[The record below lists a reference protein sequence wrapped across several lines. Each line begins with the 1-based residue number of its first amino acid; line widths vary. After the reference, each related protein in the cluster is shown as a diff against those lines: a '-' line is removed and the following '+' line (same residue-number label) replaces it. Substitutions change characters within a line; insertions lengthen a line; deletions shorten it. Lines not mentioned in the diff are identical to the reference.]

1 MGWLGERWSAFKD
14 GVGPGRITL
23 VASVSAIAAGLVH
36 IANIVHEPEL
46 LPIPIPWVVAFAFV
60 CLSVAWS
67 MVGYT
72 VGLRRQLK
80 GAVDLERALDTL
92 SACFNEG
99 NNQLFNATVKSQT
112 DYGAWRV
119 HWQQWYE
126 RVEQHLQ
133 STLGLRERNIFS
145 NIVLMQA
152 LPLPQAFDA
161 AHNHDLN
168 ILYRQL
174 ETIRDIITRHSER
187 ADQWRIRGLEL
198 RS

>member
-14 GVGPGRITL
+14 GVGPGRVTL
-23 VASVSAIAAGLVH
+23 VTSVSAIAAGVLH
-36 IANIVHEPEL
+36 IANVMHEPEWF
-46 LPIPIPWVVAFAFV
+46 PFPIPWVVAVAV
-60 CLSVAWS
+60 VAITTVLS
-67 MVGYT
+67 MIEYT
-72 VGLRRQLK
+72 VRLRRQLK
-80 GAVDLERALDTL
+80 GAVDLEDALDKL
-92 SACFNEG
+92 SKYFDEG
-99 NNQLFNATVKSQT
+99 NNQIFNARVTNQT

-119 HWQQWYE
+119 HWRQWFE

-152 LPLPQAFDA
+152 SQLPQAFDA

-168 ILYRQL
+168 VLYRQL
-174 ETIRDIITRHSER
+174 ETIRDIIIRLSER
-187 ADQWRIRGLEL
+187 ADQWRIHGLEL

>member
-1 MGWLGERWSAFKD
+1 LQQFAVTQQFSRFRSEADRFGNQPPHTPRRWGRDARAASCRRNGAYPSASGSSTASSIICSRFLDHGE
-14 GVGPGRITL
+14 GGTGRT
-23 VASVSAIAAGLVH
+23 GK
-36 IANIVHEPEL
+36 
-46 LPIPIPWVVAFAFV
+46 LPYLI
-60 CLSVAWS
+60 
-67 MVGYT
+67 
-72 VGLRRQLK
+72 
-80 GAVDLERALDTL
+80 RALP
-92 SACFNEG
+92 
-99 NNQLFNATVKSQT
+99 QT